1 MNIFL
6 RMWKFIFIVLYICL
20 FVNLWDDRG
29 DSMLEYIF
37 DLFILSVGGSFLGV
51 IALYALRE
59 VLFGLMSIGG

>member
-1 MNIFL
+1 MEIFVHYL
-6 RMWKFIFIVLYICL
+6 
-20 FVNLWDDRG
+20 VNLWDDRG